1 MPSKVANG
9 ANGTH
14 EPPRPPLPSEL
25 EKWRQ
30 KLRSQ
35 FENATNI
42 LKAIRQPLP
51 DQTDGGRPLDP
62 KEEAHW
68 VKKLESDLGDLGHLG
83 ITDVKTLIEMSVK
96 VKEGEVIDDR
106 KYLME
111 GLIKA
116 ASQLPQGSL
125 TGETITSNFL
135 STLWNDLQH
144 PPQSMLGDEWAY
156 RSADGSRNSLTNPH
170 LGRAG
175 MPYAR
180 TVKPETVQPAVLP
193 EPGQIFDSIF
203 ARKDEN
209 REPHPNRIS
218 SVLFYLGSLIIHD
231 VFRTD
236 HDDYQISQTSSYLDL
251 SPLYGANETEQKTMR
266 TYEDGRIHPDCFAD
280 RRVLGFPPGVSV
292 LLIMFNRFHNDVVKN
307 LAEINEGGRFTPPI
321 KGNPKYA
328 RYEDPL
334 YQKPENKHK
343 IRSYET
349 DLAKRDEDLFQT
361 GRLVTCG
368 LYVNCILL
376 DYVRTILN
384 LNRTDSKWQLNP
396 RMEIKGTP
404 LATGNQVSAEFNLV
418 YRWHAAISA
427 RDEKWTNE
435 KMKELFPNCD
445 DFSKISG
452 LQMVKKLHEWE
463 QKLDAN
469 PLKWPIADGLVRN
482 KDTNNFHD
490 DDLVK
495 IISESIDDPANSFG
509 ANRVPVVMRAI
520 EILGIQQARAWN
532 LGTLNE
538 FRKYFQLEPHREF
551 TDINPDPEVADQL
564 RHLYGHPD
572 LVEMYPGL
580 MAEDAKVPKLPGSG
594 LCPSY
599 TVSRAVLSDA
609 VALVRGDR
617 FYTIDY
623 HPKKLTNWGF
633 QAASSDLDIDNGCVF
648 YKLFTK
654 AFPNHF
660 KADSVYAHYPLTVPK
675 YMKIALQDLGKE
687 AQYSYDKPQYQ
698 APAKMAFSY
707 AAADTI
713 LEEGNTDF
721 KLNWGN
727 EGQFLMRT
735 PESTANGNA
744 SDLLMNGNSTAD
756 WEAEVGRFYEK
767 ATTELLKEKSYK
779 LAGKNQVDIIH
790 DVCNLVHVRF
800 CAEMFMMPLKGR
812 DIPGIF
818 DDYQLYMVLTS
829 FYASNFIDLNPTAAF
844 ALRQKSDQATQ
855 LLGELLRARVTE
867 AKLGGYLTS
876 LTQLIWPR
884 DTTLQKY
891 GNSMVQSLLS
901 SDKKMTVHSLVWDHI
916 MVAAS
921 SIVSSQC
928 QVFGET
934 LEYFLTG
941 EGNKYLPEL
950 RRLSKSDAPE
960 DFDTLMHYMLEGSR
974 LRGETSVTR
983 YAARDMTL
991 KDKNRT
997 IDLRAGGRIDVNL
1010 RAASHDPARFPNPRE
1025 LDLGR
1030 DVEAYIHLGWQTDQ
1044 CLGLPMVRISLTSML
1059 KAICR
1064 LDGLDA
1070 VRGAQGVLQRRVRPF
1085 TAGVTPPGTDKIWRD
1100 EDVEY
1105 HQYMNEMLDSYLPFP
1120 VSLKITWN
1128 DGKTSRPTSSNSNGG
1143 GHGNG
1148 NGHGNGHVNGGNGYA
1163 R

>member
-1 MPSKVANG
+1 MPTKVSNG
-9 ANGTH
+9 VNGTNGSDKAQEAQ
-14 EPPRPPLPSEL
+14 EPPRPSSPSEL

-35 FENATNI
+35 FKNATNI
-42 LKAIRQPLP
+42 LKAIREPLP
-51 DQTDGGRPLDP
+51 NGTDGGRPLDP
-62 KEEAHW
+62 QEEAHW

-96 VKEGEVIDDR
+96 WKDSLRSSSSI
-106 KYLME
+106 
-111 GLIKA
+111 
-116 ASQLPQGSL
+116 SL
-125 TGETITSNFL
+125 T
-135 STLWNDLQH
+135 H
-144 PPQSMLGDEWAY
+144 
-156 RSADGSRNSLTNPH
+156 PH
-170 LGRAG
+170 LGQAG

-180 TVKPETVQPAVLP
+180 TVKPQTVQPAVLP

-251 SPLYGANETEQKTMR
+251 SPLYGANAAEQKTMR
-266 TYEDGRIHPDCFAD
+266 TFEDGKIYPDCFAD
-280 RRVLGFPPGVSV
+280 KRVLGFPPGVSV
-292 LLIMFNRFHNDVVKN
+292 LLIMFNRFHNDVVQN
-307 LAEINEGGRFTPPI
+307 LAEINEAGRFTPPI
-321 KGNPKYA
+321 KGDPRYA
-328 RYEDPL
+328 RYEDAK
-334 YQKPENKHK
+334 YQLPENKHK
-343 IRSYET
+343 IRTYEL
-349 DLAKRDEDLFQT
+349 DLQKRDEDLFQT
-361 GRLVTCG
+361 ARLVTCG

-396 RMEIKGTP
+396 RMEIKGLP

-427 RDEKWTNE
+427 KDEEWTNE
-435 KMKELFPNCD
+435 MMRKLFPDCK
-445 DFSKISG
+445 DFSSITG
-452 LQMVKKLHEWE
+452 LQMVRRLE
-463 QKLDAN
+463 QWGAALSPD
-469 PLKWPIADGLVRN
+469 PMKWPIADGLSREQDSN
-482 KDTNNFHD
+482 KFSD

-495 IISESIDDPANSFG
+495 IMTDSIDDPANSFG
-509 ANRVPVVMRAI
+509 ANRVPVAMKAI
-520 EILGIQQARAWN
+520 EILGIKQARAWN

-617 FYTIDY
+617 FYTVDY
-623 HPKKLTNWGF
+623 HPKKLTNWGY

-648 YKLFTK
+648 YKLFTR

-660 KADSVYAHYPLTVPK
+660 KADSVYAHFPLTVPK

-687 AQYSYDKPQYQ
+687 ASYSYDKPQYME
-698 APAKMAFSY
+698 PAKTTFSY
-707 AAADTI
+707 AAAETI
-713 LEEGNTDF
+713 LKDDNADF
-721 KLNWGN
+721 KLTLDNQEQSPARKPEIPTN
-727 EGQFLMRT
+727 EK
-735 PESTANGNA
+735 SIV
-744 SDLLMNGNSTAD
+744 D
-756 WEAEVGRFYEK
+756 WEAEVARFYEK
-767 ATTELLKEKSYK
+767 ATTDLLKQKSYK

-800 CAEMFMMPLKGR
+800 CAELFTMPLKGK

-829 FYASNFIDLNPTAAF
+829 FYASNFMDLDPQASF
-844 ALRQKSDQATQ
+844 ALRQKSHQATQ
-855 LLGELLRARVTE
+855 LLGQLLGARVTE

-876 LTQLIWPR
+876 LTQLIWPK

-891 GNSMVQSLLS
+891 GNVMIQQLLA
-901 SDKKMTVHSLVWDHI
+901 DKDMTIHSLVWDHI
-916 MVAAS
+916 MVATS
-921 SIVSSQC
+921 TVVSSQAH
-928 QVFGET
+928 VFAEM
-934 LEYFLTG
+934 LDFFLAG
-941 EGNKYLPEL
+941 DGNKHLPEL

-974 LRGETSVTR
+974 LRGEPEASR
-983 YAARDMTL
+983 YAAR
-991 KDKNRT
+991 NVT
-997 IDLRAGGRIDVNL
+997 ITDGDQSLSLRAGDRVFVNL
-1010 RAASHDPARFPNPRE
+1010 RAAAHDPAQFLNPEE
-1025 LDLGR
+1025 LDLNR
-1030 DVEAYIHLGWQTDQ
+1030 PVEAYDYLGWETDR
-1044 CLGLPMVRISLTSML
+1044 CLFGLPMMRASLTAML

-1064 LDGLDA
+1064 LEGVEAL
-1070 VRGAQGVLQRRVRPF
+1070 RGAQGQLQKRVRPF
-1085 TAGVTPPGTDKIWRD
+1085 STSATPPGEDGAWKD
-1100 EDVEY
+1100 EDIHY
-1105 HQYMNEMLDSYLPFP
+1105 HRYLSEMLDSYLPFP
-1120 VSLKITWN
+1120 VSLKITW
-1128 DGKTSRPTSSNSNGG
+1128 DSPKTAGLDAAES
-1143 GHGNG
+1143 NG
-1148 NGHGNGHVNGGNGYA
+1148 NGHRGNGFTK
-1163 R
+1163 